1 MEIIFDTE
9 KEKNMLYKILAVS
22 DKCPASLNLSQ
33 SCAKRCDIS
42 ECWKRAFRNME
53 VKKKDYRK
61 KAEKMIC
68 SGDIVKSE
76 FFDILADEL
85 AKQLEEDD
93 NKKGVK

>member
-9 KEKNMLYKILAVS
+9 KEKNMLCKILAVS

-33 SCAKRCDIS
+33 SCDKRCD
-42 ECWKRAFRNME
+42 ECWKRSFRNMG

-61 KAEKMIC
+61 EAEKMIC

-76 FFDILADEL
+76 FFDILVEEL
-85 AKQLEEDD
+85 AKRMEKDD
-93 NKKGVK
+93 KKKGGD